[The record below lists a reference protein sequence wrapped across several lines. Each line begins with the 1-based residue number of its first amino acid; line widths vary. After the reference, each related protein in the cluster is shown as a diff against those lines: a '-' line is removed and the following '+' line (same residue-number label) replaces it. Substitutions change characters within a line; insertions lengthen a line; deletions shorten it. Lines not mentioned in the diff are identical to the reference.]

1 MKNKNIIVAIDGHSS
16 TGKST
21 LAKKIAKKLNFIYID
36 TGAMYRCVT
45 LFAINNDFIKNFEID
60 EENLKKNLKNIV
72 ISFFW
77 DKEKGESLTFLNKK
91 NVEKEIR
98 NLNISENVSYISKL
112 KFVRERLV
120 FLQREMSKKQDVI
133 LDGRD
138 IGTVVFPN
146 ADFKFFITA
155 DEKIRA
161 KRRYDEL
168 IINDKNVNFQEV
180 LKNVIERDFIDE
192 NRKESPLK
200 KAKNSIIVNNSK
212 LSIEES
218 YNFVLN
224 IIINNLKNE
233 KKNHF

>member
-1 MKNKNIIVAIDGHSS
+1 MKNKNIIIAIDGHSS

-21 LAKKIAKKLNFIYID
+21 LAKMIAKKLNLIYID

-45 LFAINNDFIKNFEID
+45 LFAINNNLIKNFEID
-60 EENLKKNLKNIV
+60 EENLKKNLKKIE

-77 DKEKGESLTFLNKK
+77 DKEKGESLTFLNNK
-91 NVEKEIR
+91 NVEKKIR

-212 LSIEES
+212 LNIEES

-224 IIINNLKNE
+224 IILNNLKDE

>member
-1 MKNKNIIVAIDGHSS
+1 MKNKNIIIAIDGHSS

-21 LAKKIAKKLNFIYID
+21 LAKMIAKKLNLIYID

-45 LFAINNDFIKNFEID
+45 LFAINNNLIKNFEID
-60 EENLKKNLKNIV
+60 EENLKKNLKKIE

-77 DKEKGESLTFLNKK
+77 DKEKGESLTFLNNK
-91 NVEKEIR
+91 NVEKKIR

-192 NRKESPLK
+192 NR
-200 KAKNSIIVNNSK
+200 N
-212 LSIEES
+212 
-218 YNFVLN
+218 
-224 IIINNLKNE
+224 
-233 KKNHF
+233 

>member
-45 LFAINNDFIKNFEID
+45 LFAINNNLIKNFEID
-60 EENLKKNLKNIV
+60 EENLKKNLKKIE

-77 DKEKGESLTFLNKK
+77 DKEKGESLTFLNNK
-91 NVEKEIR
+91 NVEKKIR

-212 LSIEES
+212 LNIEES

-224 IIINNLKNE
+224 IILNNLKDE